1 MSAQQTTAL
10 WPLALFFAAVLGLVA
25 IMIGL
30 SHVLGERHRARSTGE
45 PFEGGIAPTGSAR
58 LRLAAKFYLLAV
70 FFVIFDL
77 ETAFLVAWAVAARE
91 LGWSGY
97 AGALVFMALLAVA
110 LAYLWR
116 TGALDWGTS
125 AVMRRLPAGGDPPG
139 AQEPLRADARGR
151 AAGPSTNSAGARP

>member
-1 MSAQQTTAL
+1 MSAQETTVL
-10 WPLALFFAAVLGLVA
+10 WPLALYSAAVLGLVA

-30 SHVLGERHRARSTGE
+30 SHLLGERHRARAMGE

-58 LRLAAKFYLLAV
+58 LRLSAKFYLLAV

-97 AGALVFMALLAVA
+97 AGALIFMAILGVA

-116 TGALDWGTS
+116 IGALDWGTS
-125 AVMRRLPAGGDPPG
+125 AVMRRLRAEGPPDAVGQPAS
-139 AQEPLRADARGR
+139 AREGR
-151 AAGPSTNSAGARP
+151 P

>member
-1 MSAQQTTAL
+1 
-10 WPLALFFAAVLGLVA
+10 
-25 IMIGL
+25 MIGL
-30 SHVLGERHRARSTGE
+30 SHVLGERHRARAMGE

-58 LRLAAKFYLLAV
+58 LRLSAKFYLLAV

-97 AGALVFMALLAVA
+97 AGALVFMAVLGVA

-125 AVMRRLPAGGDPPG
+125 AVMRRLRAEGGPADAEG
-139 AQEPLRADARGR
+139 PLRADARTHATGR
-151 AAGPSTNSAGARP
+151 SSKSPGGRS

>member
-1 MSAQQTTAL
+1 MSAQGATAL
-10 WPLALFFAAVLGLVA
+10 WPLALYFAAVLGLVA

-30 SHVLGERHRARSTGE
+30 SHVLGERHRARAMGE

-58 LRLAAKFYLLAV
+58 LRLSARFYLLAM

-91 LGWSGY
+91 LGWPGY
-97 AGALVFMALLAVA
+97 IGALVFMVVLGVA

-116 TGALDWGTS
+116 IGALDWGTS
-125 AVMRRLPAGGDPPG
+125 AVMRRQRAEGRSHAGGR
-139 AQEPLRADARGR
+139 LADARER
-151 AAGPSTNSAGARP
+151 SR

>member
-1 MSAQQTTAL
+1 VSGQETTAL
-10 WPLALFFAAVLGLVA
+10 WPLALYFAAVLGLVA

-30 SHVLGERHRARSTGE
+30 SHVLGERHRARAMGE

-58 LRLAAKFYLLAV
+58 LRLSARFYLLAM

-91 LGWSGY
+91 LGWPGY
-97 AGALVFMALLAVA
+97 IGALVFMVVLGVA

-116 TGALDWGTS
+116 IGALDWGTS
-125 AVMRRLPAGGDPPG
+125 ALMRRLRAEGHPMPAK
-139 AQEPLRADARGR
+139 ERGR
-151 AAGPSTNSAGARP
+151 